1 MFRQKKYRKN
11 LRKKRKGDFMRE
23 ILFRGFCENFKLNET
38 VVVNGRTFH
47 GEWVYGYFV
56 GGDGESYDLIQPFVV
71 DEYGTKIPL
80 HKCEVIPETVG
91 QFTGLLDKNG
101 KKIFEGDIVECCSWN
116 EFFSKDGST
125 LEAFKRKFK
134 VEHHNGCMRLRED
147 YDARIDPNWLDI
159 IFNGDCKVIGTI
171 FDVKEGEHEG

>member
-1 MFRQKKYRKN
+1 
-11 LRKKRKGDFMRE
+11 MRE

-38 VVVNGRTFH
+38 VVVNGRKFH

-80 HKCEVIPETVG
+80 PECEVIPETVG

-101 KKIFEGDIVECCSWN
+101 KQGFEHDAVKRGQSRGVIKFGDGRFYIDWEKNPESW
-116 EFFSKDGST
+116 SDTIYIHLKDS
-125 LEAFKRKFK
+125 E
-134 VEHHNGCMRLRED
+134 
-147 YDARIDPNWLDI
+147 
-159 IFNGDCKVIGTI
+159 VIGTI